1 MLKSHKKLYDIVQ
14 HNCHISDGLHAQ
26 NYGLCT
32 YLLKMRELYRWEKGL
47 PLSARLPKEDIGEWL
62 SAREQLWDELAD
74 KKSYDCIPIDGE
86 CYDPF
91 DTATI
96 NRVLLPQG
104 MVYGGGYGQ
113 FCKPLFFIGRLLEQK
128 WQEGVQVIIT
138 ADEYARDLSAPPA
151 MTLENTIFIR
161 QESVRRN
168 LWERIEGW
176 NWKKP
181 DNHFSRL
188 LALYQAEDDIE
199 AALDKMT
206 VDETESV
213 IQHELGEVQAG
224 RLLGD
229 DWEKMLV
236 AIAGTKAELIARA
249 VRDHLADCR
258 VTLPRLLEPTQTARL
273 LLYLANL
280 KGMRQALFP
289 ALVEAYQQWLKD
301 ENHLEALTKTVKKG
315 QSHWLN
321 TAQSLLA
328 SYQENTADSATVIA
342 EQLETF
348 RF

>member
-1 MLKSHKKLYDIVQ
+1 MLDIKKLYDIVQ

-26 NYGLCT
+26 DYGLCT
-32 YLLKMRELYRWEKGL
+32 YLLKMRELYRWERGL
-47 PLSARLPKEDIGEWL
+47 PLSASLPNEEVGQWL
-62 SAREQLWDELAD
+62 SAREQLWDELAE
-74 KKSYDCIPIDGE
+74 KSYDCIPIDGE

-91 DTATI
+91 ETARI

-104 MVYGGGYGQ
+104 IVYGGGYGQ
-113 FCKPLFFIGRLLEQK
+113 FCKPLFFIGGLLEQK
-128 WQEGVQVIIT
+128 WQDGLQVIIS

-151 MTLENTIFIR
+151 MTLDRTIFIR

-181 DNHFSRL
+181 DNHFARL
-188 LALYQAEDDIE
+188 MALYEAEDDIE
-199 AALDKMT
+199 AALDNMT
-206 VDETESV
+206 VDETESI

-249 VRDHLADCR
+249 VRDHLADCW
-258 VTLPRLLEPTQTARL
+258 VTLPRLLESRETARL

-289 ALVEAYQQWLKD
+289 ALVDAYQQWLED
-301 ENHLEALTKTVKKG
+301 DNHLEVFIETVKKG

-321 TAQSLLA
+321 TAQRLLA
-328 SYQENTADSATVIA
+328 CYLDNSADSATVIA
-342 EQLETF
+342 EQLDIVSF
-348 RF
+348 